1 MIPGLWT
8 LVPENTKFAKCMV
21 CNVETTRN
29 KMQRHLKE
37 VHSVGLLIYKCPAC
51 DKSFKR
57 KYKYEKHTQLCSGS
71 GLLPPVTVTATSAA
85 SQLTQPPTPPPPP
98 PQPHQTP
105 PATDIR
111 S

>member
-71 GLLPPVTVTATSAA
+71 SSSAAGGLLPLPITMTATSAA
-85 SQLTQPPTPPPPP
+85 QLTQPPTT
-98 PQPHQTP
+98 TP
-105 PATDIR
+105 PR